1 MLTNYHTH
9 TTFCDGKNTAEELV
23 LQAIDLGFD
32 ALGFSGHGYTSQ
44 DNTYCMQNTK
54 AYIEEVKRLKEKY
67 AKKIQIY
74 VGVEE
79 DSREY
84 VNRDDFDYI
93 IGSSHYVAKDGQYFS
108 VDHSHEYFKKAL
120 ESFNGDYMAYAK
132 NYYERLVGYLV
143 ERKPDVIGHFDLIT
157 KFDELESSVYLEN
170 PEYKKLAQESL
181 LKAIKSQSIFEVNT
195 GAIARGLRTS
205 PYPSIELLYLLK
217 KNDGKLM
224 INTDCHK
231 KEKLDFYIKEA
242 KFLLKDIGFK
252 YVYVLFDNEFKKDYL

>member
-1 MLTNYHTH
+1 
-9 TTFCDGKNTAEELV
+9 V
-23 LQAIDLGFD
+23 LQAIDFGFD

-44 DNTYCMQNTK
+44 DSTYCMQNTK

-195 GAIARGLRTS
+195 GAIARGYRTE
-205 PYPSIELLYLLK
+205 PYPEKWILK
-217 KNDGKLM
+217 KIKEKGGKIILSS
-224 INTDCHK
+224 DCHK
-231 KEKLDFYIKEA
+231 KEMLDCYYEQAIEYIKDCGFDEIHYFDGE
-242 KFLLKDIGFK
+242 KFLPEKI
-252 YVYVLFDNEFKKDYL
+252 

>member
-1 MLTNYHTH
+1 
-9 TTFCDGKNTAEELV
+9 
-23 LQAIDLGFD
+23 
-32 ALGFSGHGYTSQ
+32 
-44 DNTYCMQNTK
+44 
-54 AYIEEVKRLKEKY
+54 
-67 AKKIQIY
+67 
-74 VGVEE
+74 
-79 DSREY
+79 
-84 VNRDDFDYI
+84 
-93 IGSSHYVAKDGQYFS
+93 
-108 VDHSHEYFKKAL
+108 
-120 ESFNGDYMAYAK
+120 MAYAK

-205 PYPSIELLYLLK
+205 PYPSIELLHLLK

-231 KEKLDFYIKEA
+231 KEKLNFYIKEA
-242 KFLLKDIGFK
+242 KLLLKDIGFK